1 MRRILFTLAVISS
14 LLVISSTNSNSQS
27 TPIDQ
32 VEVAP
37 NLYRL
42 FVNNAVAVIVFDGD
56 EGKIVVDAGYERT
69 AIDLKNAI
77 MRISNNPIA
86 YLINTHIHG
95 DHTGGNIVLG
105 DENVT
110 IIAHKNVK
118 TFLSTEKKQ
127 GDKVIPAFPKNG
139 LPSITFTD
147 SLMLDKNGEQI
158 ELIHLRGGH
167 TNSDIVVYFPNRKV
181 VALGD
186 LLFANYFPYVD
197 IGNGGNPM
205 QYLKNAEWIIN
216 NFPKDVILIG
226 GHGPVYSINQYKEWV
241 LTLQKTMALAK
252 LQKEK
257 GVTLEKMKEDK
268 ILKEWESFGSFF
280 ITEDRWLETI
290 YPYL

>member
-1 MRRILFTLAVISS
+1 MRRILFTLAVIAS

-205 QYLKNAEWIIN
+205 QYLKNAEWITN

>member
-1 MRRILFTLAVISS
+1 MKRILFTLTVIAS
-14 LLVISSTNSNSQS
+14 LLVVSSSKSNSQS
-27 TPIDQ
+27 TPIDHK
-32 VEVAP
+32 EVAP

-69 AIDLKNAI
+69 ATDLKNAI
-77 MRISNNPIA
+77 MRISDYPIA

-95 DHTGGNIVLG
+95 DHTGGNVILG

-118 TFLSTEKKQ
+118 SFLSTKKRQ
-127 GDKVIPAFPKNG
+127 GNKVTPPFPNNG

-158 ELIHLRGGH
+158 ELIHLPGGH

-197 IGNGGNPM
+197 IENGGNPM

-216 NFPKDVILIG
+216 NFPNEVILIG
-226 GHGPVYSINQYKEWV
+226 GHGPVYSIKQYKEWV
-241 LTLQKTMALAK
+241 MTLQKTMDVAK
-252 LQKEK
+252 LQKQK
-257 GVTLEKMKEDK
+257 GMSLNTMKEK
-268 ILKEWESFGSFF
+268 RILKEWELFGSFF

>member
-1 MRRILFTLAVISS
+1 MRRILFTLAVIAS